1 MFSWELECRMPDSR
15 DETRAVSI
23 DRIASDASLSQART
37 ARQVIELAEGRLH
50 LAVMPEEAF
59 KSYANSNIH

>member
-1 MFSWELECRMPDSR
+1 MIFATDNQLVRRGIGVWTSVCVMFPLAGG
-15 DETRAVSI
+15 AV
-23 DRIASDASLSQART
+23 
-37 ARQVIELAEGRLH
+37 GRLH